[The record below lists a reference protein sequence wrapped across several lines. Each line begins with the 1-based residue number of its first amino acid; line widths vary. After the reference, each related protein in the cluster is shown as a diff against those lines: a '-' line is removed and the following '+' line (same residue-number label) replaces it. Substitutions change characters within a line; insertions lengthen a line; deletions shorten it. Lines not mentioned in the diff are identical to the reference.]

1 MATVSTLPCIEIVT
15 PSLPGSDNGNAH
27 TAGRWARFLAPMA
40 QVRITTAWSGATA
53 AALIALHA
61 WRSAQSI
68 ERFHLAYPGSPLAIV
83 LTGTDLYRDIPHEA
97 GAMQALLRAS
107 HLVVL
112 QEEALHSLPPLAADV
127 RVIEQSA
134 ARVVRHDKA
143 RRHFDFVAIGH
154 LRDEKDPQVLLD
166 AARLLPE
173 TLANDLP
180 PRVLHIGTALQP
192 HWQRAAEV
200 ALREI
205 PPYRWLGGVPQRA
218 ARRWIARARALVHM
232 SRMEG
237 GAHVVIEAIRSQV
250 PVLASRI
257 DGNVGLLGRAYDGYF
272 PPGDAQALARLMQR
286 FAAEPA
292 FAAKL
297 AAQCALREPR
307 FAPAVERAAVQT
319 LACDLFASRI
329 S

>member
-1 MATVSTLPCIEIVT
+1 
-15 PSLPGSDNGNAH
+15 
-27 TAGRWARFLAPMA
+27 
-40 QVRITTAWSGATA
+40 
-53 AALIALHA
+53 
-61 WRSAQSI
+61 
-68 ERFHLAYPGSPLAIV
+68 
-83 LTGTDLYRDIPHEA
+83 
-97 GAMQALLRAS
+97 
-107 HLVVL
+107 
-112 QEEALHSLPPLAADV
+112 
-127 RVIEQSA
+127 
-134 ARVVRHDKA
+134 
-143 RRHFDFVAIGH
+143 
-154 LRDEKDPQVLLD
+154 
-166 AARLLPE
+166 
-173 TLANDLP
+173 
-180 PRVLHIGTALQP
+180 
-192 HWQRAAEV
+192 
-200 ALREI
+200 
-205 PPYRWLGGVPQRA
+205 
-218 ARRWIARARALVHM
+218 M

-237 GAHVVIEAIRSQV
+237 GAQVVIEAIRSQV